1 MPAKKPMGELP
12 KRNSNLAKFIAGTKS
27 NKLNPAQSR
36 AAAGKYREIVK
47 ATGAKTM
54 DQTGV
59 ALGKAIKKTQ
69 ALAKPVKKAA
79 ASKKPSTSYSPW
91 AMGATEAG
99 KINTRA
105 DNNQVE
111 FLAKQE
117 AAKKKKAA
125 AVKARAVAKSNP
137 LNQLKKMNEMPARP
151 AKTLLPKK
159 KAR

>member
-12 KRNSNLAKFIAGTKS
+12 KRNSNLAKFIAGNAKV

-36 AAAGKYREIVK
+36 VAAGKYREIVK

-79 ASKKPSTSYSPW
+79 APK
-91 AMGATEAG
+91 
-99 KINTRA
+99 
-105 DNNQVE
+105 
-111 FLAKQE
+111 
-117 AAKKKKAA
+117 
-125 AVKARAVAKSNP
+125 
-137 LNQLKKMNEMPARP
+137 RP

-159 KAR
+159 MGR

>member
-1 MPAKKPMGELP
+1 MEMKKNMTPEQLKALRDSLKKMKPLNLDKTAKAP
-12 KRNSNLAKFIAGTKS
+12 
-27 NKLNPAQSR
+27 
-36 AAAGKYREIVK
+36 
-47 ATGAKTM
+47 
-54 DQTGV
+54 
-59 ALGKAIKKTQ
+59 
-69 ALAKPVKKAA
+69 
-79 ASKKPSTSYSPW
+79 KKPSTSYSPW

-105 DNNQVE
+105 YNNQVE

-151 AKTLLPKK
+151 AKSILPKK

>member
-59 ALGKAIKKTQ
+59 ALGKAIKITQ
-69 ALAKPVKKAA
+69 KKAA
-79 ASKKPSTSYSPW
+79 P
-91 AMGATEAG
+91 
-99 KINTRA
+99 
-105 DNNQVE
+105 
-111 FLAKQE
+111 
-117 AAKKKKAA
+117 
-125 AVKARAVAKSNP
+125 AKSNS
-137 LNQLKKMNEMPARP
+137 LNQLKKMAEMPKRP